1 MPVFRHLSTKVQ
13 RFALI
18 SKKKN
23 EEMLKDW
30 HFFEI
35 FAKNIRMHYFCS
47 RKRNDRPMTE
57 EQIQEKK
64 KYAGEKRP
72 SMKGSTGDWYGCQ
85 FPKDEKR
92 ETEAGFRF
100 FVLGG
105 GATPWWR
112 AGRADSRRRGRPAVR
127 RGPRRNG
134 HRSLPRPGGARWRW
148 RLHTG
153 GSCRDA

>member
-85 FPKDEKR
+85 FPKDENR
-92 ETEAGFRF
+92 ETEAADFRF
-100 FVLGG
+100 FSSGWCFCEKIIGETFAILNIICTFV
-105 GATPWWR
+105 AIRT
-112 AGRADSRRRGRPAVR
+112 DIKV
-127 RGPRRNG
+127 
-134 HRSLPRPGGARWRW
+134 
-148 RLHTG
+148 
-153 GSCRDA
+153 